1 MELHSSR
8 EQEEGDMH
16 DDRMPHDDDD
26 DGGDCIDGLS
36 SSTKLVVV
44 LMVMGASSLTWIYFL
59 KIGFSLTSQFDQPCG
74 VE

>member
-1 MELHSSR
+1 MSMELHSSR
-8 EQEEGDMH
+8 EQAEGDMH

-26 DGGDCIDGLS
+26 DSDCIDGLS

-44 LMVMGASSLTWIYFL
+44 LMVMGASSLTFENWFR
-59 KIGFSLTSQFDQPCG
+59 FATSEFDQPCG